1 VSIELGRVH
10 EPLLRSALFRRDVF
24 IATGVLCAIVAGR
37 MQCADWLLL
46 WCEMTLMHLLSC
58 TCDVFSVC
66 MHNVPGGRV
75 HAVELYRRALK
86 YGDCAGV
93 PPEIDCRAPAID
105 ALVAS
110 EGAVKVVF
118 RLDDGARVES
128 VVIGLPRRT
137 TLCVSS
143 QAGCRMGCLFCETG
157 AHGFLRD
164 LRTEEIAG
172 QLFAVRHVLGHSV
185 DNIVFMGMGEPLDN
199 ISAVVQAIRVISD
212 QRGFDIALRRITVS
226 TAGLPDGI
234 RQLGAAGLPG
244 LRLALSLNAANDH
257 LRSRLMPVNRS
268 YPLDVLKQA
277 LQSYP
282 LRKKEVFFI
291 EYVLL
296 KKVND
301 SPGHAVE
308 LARFLSDIPAR
319 VNVIGCNPG
328 PAGRF
333 ENPGEEGLRRF
344 CALLAREGAFVR
356 LRSSRGQDIQAACGQ
371 LGAAP
376 R

>member
-1 VSIELGRVH
+1 
-10 EPLLRSALFRRDVF
+10 
-24 IATGVLCAIVAGR
+24 
-37 MQCADWLLL
+37 
-46 WCEMTLMHLLSC
+46 MHIFAC
-58 TCDVFSVC
+58 TCDEFADALRPVR
-66 MHNVPGGRV
+66 GGLA
-75 HAVELYRRALK
+75 HAVDLYRRALK
-86 YGDCAGV
+86 YGDCTGL
-93 PPEIDCRAPAID
+93 PPGIGCRASEIDAT
-105 ALVAS
+105 VET
-110 EGAVKVVF
+110 EGIVKAVF
-118 RLDDGARVES
+118 RLADGVRVEA
-128 VVIGLPRRT
+128 VVIPQPGRT

-143 QAGCRMGCLFCETG
+143 QAGCRMGCLFCTTG
-157 AHGFLRD
+157 AHGFVRD
-164 LRTEEIAG
+164 LRTEEIVG
-172 QLFAVRHVLGHSV
+172 QLFAVRHVLGRSV

-199 ISAVVQAIRVISD
+199 IATVVQAIRVISD

-268 YPLDVLKQA
+268 YPLAVLKQA
-277 LQSYP
+277 LESYP

-296 KKVND
+296 KGVND
-301 SPGHAVE
+301 TPEHAVE

-344 CALLAREGAFVR
+344 CTLLAREGVFVR

-371 LGAAP
+371 LGTAL